1 MYREIMKFR
10 QWSLKSDPKTTVKCD
25 NNREADVAEI
35 WNNYSRTSVART
47 LMLVYDGY
55 FELILESL
63 TKDPIAANIIVF
75 GIISGDFIL
84 IMVCYVY

>member
-1 MYREIMKFR
+1 M
-10 QWSLKSDPKTTVKCD
+10 
-25 NNREADVAEI
+25 AEI

-47 LMLVYDGY
+47 LMLVYHGY

-75 GIISGDFIL
+75 GIILGDFML
-84 IMVCYVY
+84 IMAILMRKNNILSC